1 MRNIYNFSAGP
12 AMLPEPVLA
21 QVGAELT
28 DFGATRQSVMELSH
42 RSATWR
48 SVMEETEARLRSLM
62 QIPGHY
68 KVFFLQGGASS
79 QFAMVP
85 LNLMHTSGKADY
97 VLTGQWATKAY
108 QEGARYGTVRV
119 AASSA
124 DRNFAYIP
132 PLPPEVFDPDAD
144 YVHICMNNTIYGTR
158 FRAIP
163 DTGNVPLVG
172 DISSCI
178 LSAPLDVSRF
188 GLLYAGAQKN
198 MGIAGLTVVIVRED
212 LLGRARNDCPAM
224 FNYQIHADHGSM
236 YNTPPC
242 FSIYVMLLVL
252 RWLEN
257 TIGGLENMAHINE
270 AKAKIL
276 YDRLDASR
284 LFRGTADIA
293 DRSWMNVPFT
303 TGDSRLD
310 QQFLREAA
318 GAGLVNLSGHRAV
331 GGMRASL
338 YNAMPVEGVEKLV
351 ECMVGFE
358 KEYRMER

>member
-21 QVGAELT
+21 QVAAELT
-28 DFGATRQSVMELSH
+28 DFGSTGQSVMELSH
-42 RSATWR
+42 RSTTWR
-48 SVMEETEARLRSLM
+48 SVMEETEARLRALM
-62 QIPGHY
+62 KISDHY
-68 KVFFLQGGASS
+68 KVLFLQGGASS

-85 LNLMHTSGKADY
+85 LTLMNSSGKADY

-108 QEGARYGTVRV
+108 QEGARYGTVRT

-144 YVHICMNNTIYGTR
+144 YVHICMNNTIFGTR

-163 DTGNVPLVG
+163 DTGAVPLVG
-172 DISSCI
+172 DVSSCI
-178 LSAPLDVSRF
+178 LSEPLDVSRF

-198 MGIAGLTVVIVRED
+198 MGIAGLTVVIVQED

-224 FNYQIHADHGSM
+224 FNYRIHADHSSM

-242 FSIYVMLLVL
+242 FSIYIALLVL
-252 RWLEN
+252 RWLGD
-257 TIGGLENMAHINE
+257 TVGGLERMANTNKT
-270 AKAKIL
+270 KAKIL
-276 YDRLDASR
+276 YNRLDASQ
-284 LFRGTADIA
+284 LFQGTADPA

-303 TGDSRLD
+303 TGDPALD
-310 QQFLREAA
+310 RQFLREAA
-318 GAGLVNLSGHRAV
+318 EVGLVNLSGHRAV

-338 YNAMPVEGVEKLV
+338 YNAMPVEGVEKLA
-351 ECMVGFE
+351 EFMVGFE
-358 KEYRMER
+358 ERYGTAR